1 MTDNELYVQ
10 LTYALRSQ
18 TPGGHVPTMLV
29 LMRAA
34 ADTIDMLRGQI
45 PGELEAGTGEDEDKE
60 TPPAAT
66 PKKQKPAA
74 VERAPRPTAGK
85 CPATGKRHKYGE
97 THQCACGA
105 PERGYEPKAAPP
117 PPAPAK
123 PPSGQL
129 FTHFKP
135 IGAQNVTCGLVV
147 STLDKAE
154 MSADLGLID
163 CPECVGRLRRS
174 GALPEASS

>member
-1 MTDNELYVQ
+1 MTDNEAMVQ
-10 LTYALRSQ
+10 LTYALREQRSS
-18 TPGGHVPTMLV
+18 GYVPTMLV

-34 ADTIDMLRGQI
+34 ADAIDFLRGQI
-45 PGELEAGTGEDEDKE
+45 PGELEAGGEDEDDKE
-60 TPPAAT
+60 TPPAQK
-66 PKKQKPAA
+66 PKKAKPAA
-74 VERAPRPTAGK
+74 ASAPRPTAGK
-85 CPATGKRHKYGE
+85 CPATGKRHKYGD
-97 THQCACGA
+97 THQCACTA
-105 PERGYEPKAAPP
+105 WERGYGPGATASAPAAP
-117 PPAPAK
+117 AE